1 MYLDLNETPRR
12 NWVSKVAAE
21 RVCGAIDVSSVGVH
35 VHDNVDITVVLDPD
49 RHVAPVAGVRRML
62 NYETFHDLV
71 LEIDSAI
78 DVIVRDDGGSPRSV
92 RPDGPPDSDND
103 S

>member
-1 MYLDLNETPRR
+1 M
-12 NWVSKVAAE
+12 
-21 RVCGAIDVSSVGVH
+21 GSVGVH
-35 VHDNVDITVVLDPD
+35 VHDDVDIAVVVDPD

-71 LEIDSAI
+71 LEIHSAI
-78 DVIVRDDGGSPRSV
+78 DVIVRDNGGSPRSV
-92 RPDGPPDSDND
+92 GPDGPPDCDND